1 MRLQQL
7 ARTQQAVALL
17 RGGMRTTLVQRITG
31 LRAELVRELHREIH
45 EDKPKSG
52 PLPST
57 QTLLDSVIS
66 QASASLFIAL
76 YW

>member
-7 ARTQQAVALL
+7 ARTQQAVALI

-45 EDKPKSG
+45 ADKPKSG
-52 PLPST
+52 SLPST

-66 QASASLFIAL
+66 QASAS
-76 YW
+76 